1 MPIFKISPE
10 LKQEFR
16 QQRKTIFGNK
26 RYWFHIAIWATV
38 LLIAIMQNGDFQKGL
53 KIGIRSSNKDIVFN
67 PVATSVSLLLSGVTA
82 ALMVYLFLLYIIPLA
97 RHRKQKRILWLG
109 LMINGGLWLLALF
122 IAGVIAGYSISPSTV
137 KGVPSIVIN
146 ASVVATVSAMI
157 PAYFFA
163 IYYFVDLYD
172 QQKNLNRY
180 QQVFTDKL
188 QAETNFLK
196 TQINPHF
203 LFNTLNNIYSLSL
216 RQSDDAPVIARQ
228 LKELS
233 QYMLYDCTQEMVPL
247 AGEVTFLHNYVS
259 LEQLRNKQED
269 IEIRLEVKGET
280 GGKQIAPLL
289 LVNFIENAFK
299 HGVKSGIDRAFVQIN
314 LFIMDQTLSMEVTNS
329 RPPAVPSDLSVK
341 HSGGIGIKNVR
352 RRLEIL
358 YPGRHR
364 LKINQSKQQYT
375 VHLNIE
381 L

>member
-1 MPIFKISPE
+1 VRIFKISPE

-16 QQRKTIFGNK
+16 QQRKIIFGNK
-26 RYWFHIAIWATV
+26 RYWFHIAIWVAVTIV
-38 LLIAIMQNGDFQKGL
+38 AVIQNGDFQKGF
-53 KIGIRSSNKDIVFN
+53 KIGVKMSNKNLRFDPMVMG
-67 PVATSVSLLLSGVTA
+67 VSLLMASITA
-82 ALMVYLFLLYIIPLA
+82 AVMVYLFLLFIIPLA
-97 RHRKQKRILWLG
+97 RHRKQKRVLWLG
-109 LMINGGLWLLALF
+109 LFTNGLMWLFTLF
-122 IAGVIAGYSISPSTV
+122 IAGVLVGSEALSKNNFTPNMIISV
-137 KGVPSIVIN
+137 
-146 ASVVATVSAMI
+146 SVVATVSVII

-172 QQKNLNRY
+172 QQRNLNRY

-233 QYMLYDCTQEMVPL
+233 QYMLYDCTQDMVPL
-247 AGEVTFLHNYVS
+247 SGEVTFLNNYVS

-269 IEIRLEVKGET
+269 IDISLDVKGDT
-280 GGKQIAPLL
+280 QGKEIAPLL

-299 HGVKSGIDRAFVQIN
+299 HGVKSGIDHAFVQIN
-314 LFIMDQTLSMEVTNS
+314 LLIMDQVLSMEVTNS
-329 RPPAVPSDLSVK
+329 RPPAPAQDLSVK
-341 HSGGIGIKNVR
+341 QSGGIGIKNVR

-364 LKINQSKQQYT
+364 LKINQSKQQYS